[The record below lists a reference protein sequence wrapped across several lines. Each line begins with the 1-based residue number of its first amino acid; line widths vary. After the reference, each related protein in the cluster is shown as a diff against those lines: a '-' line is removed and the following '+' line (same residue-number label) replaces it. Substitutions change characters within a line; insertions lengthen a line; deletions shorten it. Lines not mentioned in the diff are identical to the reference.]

1 METTQLIQI
10 MCFCQKRHSKVTGEM
25 LQKSQDR
32 EDINLKQ
39 DK

>member
-1 METTQLIQI
+1 METVQLIQI
-10 MCFCQKRHSKVTGEM
+10 MCFCQKRQSKVIGEM

-32 EDINLKQ
+32 KDINLKQ